1 MGASPAPNTLISSEK
16 LIWACIKMK
25 EYKVVITQEVYN
37 KLLEIALYIDSFNIY
52 PAGLKY
58 INALEK
64 EIRTLSYRADTIPE
78 MNWKPRKKL
87 RKNTRRLLVKNH
99 RFAVLFHTFQ
109 DYVIVDDIIPA
120 SMLFFN

>member
-1 MGASPAPNTLISSEK
+1 
-16 LIWACIKMK
+16 MK

-37 KLLEIALYIDSFNIY
+37 KLFEIALYIDSFNIY

-78 MNWKPRKKL
+78 MNWKPNRKL
-87 RKNTRRLLVKNH
+87 RKNIRRLLVKNH

-120 SMLFFN
+120 SMLFIN

>member
-1 MGASPAPNTLISSEK
+1 
-16 LIWACIKMK
+16 MK
-25 EYKVVITQEVYN
+25 DYKVVITQEVYN
-37 KLLEIALYIDSFNIY
+37 KLVEIALYIDSFNIY

-120 SMLFFN
+120 SMLFLN